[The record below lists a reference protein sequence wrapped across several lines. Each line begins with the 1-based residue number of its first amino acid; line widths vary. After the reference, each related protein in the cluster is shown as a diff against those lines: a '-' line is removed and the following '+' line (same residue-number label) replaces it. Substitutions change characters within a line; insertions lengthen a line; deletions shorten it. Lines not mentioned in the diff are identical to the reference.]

1 MSSVAAIKEAVTEA
15 IQLDQNQRRQLADDT
30 RDIITSLERL
40 ADLRLDSTI
49 SGSEFEVSLAR
60 SLTFGVAI
68 LNFISYGQF

>member
-49 SGSEFEVSLAR
+49 SGSEFEVSLCLAYI
-60 SLTFGVAI
+60 F
-68 LNFISYGQF
+68 